1 MGNCSRRKA
10 PVNGWVGFGNCSI
23 ANRWI
28 YGEFC
33 KKFNAPWERD
43 SVKQRLVLEEG
54 VRSWW
59 NLKRRLRMRHERHL
73 LHVSVAD
80 AVKYDSLSAS
90 KLHSREFLIDK
101 EIPPVR
107 SFCQPKYEYF
117 YTGLKP
123 TIVILVFNIVSRK
136 TRPIFGPF
144 FFCQLVSQNV
154 CLIL

>member
-80 AVKYDSLSAS
+80 AVKYDSLPAS

-123 TIVILVFNIVSRK
+123 TIESSWFLTSSLGKLDQFLVH
-136 TRPIFGPF
+136 